1 MGYCFYLVMSHIF
14 SSYFHIRMT
23 VFYILRF
30 LYKTLWVTRKLN
42 RRLTTLV
49 TVVIS
54 RTERRKTVLIKMFAP
69 AWVFFVLVQM
79 DLTKTYDNYLGK
91 NPALSDTHG
100 LQSYFQLI

>member
-1 MGYCFYLVMSHIF
+1 
-14 SSYFHIRMT
+14 MT
-23 VFYILRF
+23 VFYLLHF

-42 RRLTTLV
+42 RLTTLV

-69 AWVFFVLVQM
+69 AWVFFVLIQM
-79 DLTKTYDNYLGK
+79 DLTKTYNYLGK